1 MRRDE
6 ELRDRRWD
14 IYWLI
19 GLTAIA
25 ITVGRIA
32 VFHGR
37 DGETAFGSANDRS
50 RWATVAS
57 LVEHGT
63 YAIDTQIALRSETYQ
78 NRRPWDTI
86 DKVRHL
92 GRDGKQHFYSSKP
105 PLFPTLVAGVYV
117 VVNVL
122 TGMTL
127 TEQPLYATRLVLILV
142 NVPLLS
148 LFYFATISSIDILC
162 RSEWAKIVVAIATCF
177 GTLLLPFSISLNNHL
192 PAAAATAAVMWIFVM
207 ASEHLDNT
215 VVRVVAPF
223 PIYWW
228 VLAGLAAK
236 TGIDFSAMLD
246 GYFGFHIPDGPD
258 GVDVVLAGLAAA
270 FAVANE
276 LPSLSM
282 FVLWVILFAFVDRL
296 SILPFLAGAVVV
308 AIAFFGTNWI
318 AHQSWRPPYAHR
330 GNGAYIAELPSEV
343 RPPDDELIE
352 EVRMA
357 LLKNS
362 LTGYESEISITPSEE
377 PDRWIVQADENRYA
391 LIVRENKWKLNEWDD
406 WYEYPGTYWK
416 EGVRKG
422 VDKGEPSRWVYL
434 FQMTLG
440 HHGIFSLTPIW
451 LLVPW
456 GLVGGLRYGPA
467 DYRRLNAAVLIAS
480 VVCIAFYV
488 ALPLVDRNYGG
499 VSIGFRWMLWLAP
512 LWLLMLAP
520 VVEELSDVRWGRR
533 AIYALLAIS
542 IFSVSTCLET
552 PWDHPWLYRYWAFLG
567 WIEA

>member
-1 MRRDE
+1 MRREE

-25 ITVGRIA
+25 LTVGRIA

-63 YAIDTQIALRSETYQ
+63 YAIDAQIAIRSKTHQ

-86 DKVRHL
+86 DKVRHI
-92 GRDGKQHFYSSKP
+92 GRDGKQHYYSSKP
-105 PLFPTLVAGVYV
+105 PLFPTLVAGVYAV
-117 VVNVL
+117 VYGL

-127 TEQPLYATRLVLILV
+127 TEQPLYATRLVLVLV

-162 RSEWAKIVVAIATCF
+162 RSEWAKIVVALATCF

-215 VVRVVAPF
+215 VDSVVSPV

-228 VLAGLAAK
+228 
-236 TGIDFSAMLD
+236 F
-246 GYFGFHIPDGPD
+246 
-258 GVDVVLAGLAAA
+258 LAGLAAA
-270 FAVANE
+270 FAAANE
-276 LPSLSM
+276 LPALSM
-282 FVLWVILFAFVDRL
+282 CVLWLVLFAFVDRL
-296 SILPFLAGAVVV
+296 SVLPFVAGAAVV
-308 AIAFFGTNWI
+308 AAAFFGTNWI

-330 GNGAYIAELPSEV
+330 GDGAYIAELASEV

-357 LLKNS
+357 LFKHS
-362 LTGYESEISITPSEE
+362 LTGYESQLSITPSEE
-377 PDRWIVQADENRYA
+377 PDRWIVEADEYRYA
-391 LIVRENKWKLNEWDD
+391 LIVRDNRWKLNEWDD

-416 EGVRKG
+416 KGVREG
-422 VDKGEPSRWVYL
+422 VDKGEPSRWAYL
-434 FQMTLG
+434 FHITLG
-440 HHGIFSLTPIW
+440 HHGIFSLTPLW

-456 GLVGGLRYGPA
+456 GLVGGMRYGPS
-467 DYRRLNAAVLIAS
+467 DYKRLNAAVLMATL
-480 VVCIAFYV
+480 VCLAFYV
-488 ALPLVDRNYGG
+488 ARPLVDRNYGG

-512 LWLLMLAP
+512 LWLMMLAP
-520 VVEELSDVRWGRR
+520 VVEELSDIKWGRR
-533 AIYALLAIS
+533 LLYGLLALS
-542 IFSVSTCLET
+542 IFSVATSLET
-552 PWDHPWLYRYWAFLG
+552 PWDHPWIYRYWAFLG